1 MDKKEIIGHWKFE
14 NGNVIADSNC
24 KIIES
29 MIKQELTKIGTSDD
43 GWTIIYKANDGT
55 IWELSYP
62 QSHYHG
68 GGPPKLVQ
76 IQ

>member
-1 MDKKEIIGHWKFE
+1 MNEKVIIGKWKFE
-14 NGNVIADSNC
+14 NGKVTADSNC
-24 KIIES
+24 KIIEN
-29 MIKQELTKIGTSDD
+29 MIKNDFTKIGTSKD
-43 GWTIIYKANDGT
+43 GWTTKYKANDGT

-62 QSHYHG
+62 ESHLHG